1 MPSTCSQ
8 AVLNKWLNLDMHH
21 MKQFV
26 YIICVENGIESFRPT
41 IDEICLMAIYAQTVL
56 KFVRIQDLWQVMKF
70 V

>member
-1 MPSTCSQ
+1 
-8 AVLNKWLNLDMHH
+8 